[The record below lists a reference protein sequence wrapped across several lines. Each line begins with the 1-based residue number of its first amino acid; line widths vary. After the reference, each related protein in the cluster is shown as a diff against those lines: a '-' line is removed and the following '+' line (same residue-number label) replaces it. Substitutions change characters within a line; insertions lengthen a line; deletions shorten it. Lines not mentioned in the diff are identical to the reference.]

1 MLMDRILEP
10 LIGLPRFAKKA
21 IVLAL
26 DSGLCVLTVWLAYY
40 LRTNLWVWLSDQ
52 GWQAA
57 LVSLIALPIFATFGL
72 YRTVFRYV
80 SWEAFAGITQAC
92 LIYGII
98 YAAIFTAFGV
108 GGVPRTIGIIQPL
121 LLFVLVASSRAFG
134 RYWLGGRYRD
144 WLKRKDR
151 TRVFIYGAGSAG
163 RPRAGAQSDSPGMR
177 VVGLIDDNRSLHGH
191 VVAGVQVLGPD
202 HLAEAVEQLNV
213 SEILLAIPSC
223 SRRRRNEI
231 LNLVRSLG
239 VSVRT
244 LPGLV
249 DIAQGRVTVN
259 DLRPLEVDD
268 LLARDAVVPDQS
280 LLEQNIRGKT
290 VLVTGA
296 GGSIGGELCRQ
307 IVGMEPL
314 RLILVESSEYA
325 LYAIHR
331 ELARMAGE
339 AEGARVELVPL
350 LASVCDEVR
359 MGRIIAAWQPQT
371 VYHAA
376 AYKHV
381 PLVEQNVCEGVRNN
395 VTGTWVCGRLAQEH
409 HVENFVLIST
419 DKAVRPT
426 NVMGASKRLAEMVLQ
441 AIAAETPATCF
452 SMVRFGNVLGSSG
465 SVVPLFRQQIAA
477 GGPVTVTHRE
487 ITRYF
492 MTIPEA
498 AQLVLQAG
506 AMAKGGE
513 VFVLDM
519 SEPVRIVDLATRM
532 IELAGLKVRD
542 EAHPDGD
549 IDITFTGLRPGEKLY
564 EELLIGDNPTATT
577 HPRVMMAN
585 EPYLALELLVPK
597 IRSLSEAMNRHDVE
611 MVLAM
616 LEVLVPEYVRAP
628 QLVDSVH
635 KKSKDAGRKTERS
648 APAEIAGLRR

>member
-1 MLMDRILEP
+1 
-10 LIGLPRFAKKA
+10 
-21 IVLAL
+21 
-26 DSGLCVLTVWLAYY
+26 
-40 LRTNLWVWLSDQ
+40 
-52 GWQAA
+52 
-57 LVSLIALPIFATFGL
+57 FATFGL

-92 LIYGII
+92 LIYGVI

-108 GGVPRTIGIIQPL
+108 EGVPRTVGIIQPL
-121 LLFVLVASSRAFG
+121 LLFVFIASSRAFG

-151 TRVFIYGAGSAG
+151 TRVLIYGAGSAG
-163 RPRAGAQSDSPGMR
+163 RQLAGALADSPGMR
-177 VVGLIDDNRSLHGH
+177 VVGLVDDDRSLHGNI
-191 VVAGVQVLGPD
+191 VAGVKVWGPGR
-202 HLAEAVEQLNV
+202 LAEIVQQLNV
-213 SEILLAIPSC
+213 SEILLAIPSS

-231 LNLVRSLG
+231 LKLVRSLG
-239 VSVRT
+239 LSVRT

-249 DIAQGRVTVN
+249 DIAQGRVTVT

-268 LLARDAVVPDQS
+268 LLGRDAVAPDQS
-280 LLEQNIRGKT
+280 LLERNIRGKT

-296 GGSIGGELCRQ
+296 GGSIGSELCRQ

-314 RLILVESSEYA
+314 KLLLVESSEYA

-331 ELARMAGE
+331 ELSKVAGE
-339 AEGARVELVPL
+339 AERAGVELVPL

-359 MGRIIAAWQPQT
+359 MSRIVAAWRPQT
-371 VYHAA
+371 IYHAA

-395 VTGTWVCGRLAQEH
+395 VIGTWVSGRLAKEH

-441 AIAAETPATCF
+441 AFAAEKSVTCF

-519 SEPVRIVDLATRM
+519 AEPVRIVD
-532 IELAGLKVRD
+532 
-542 EAHPDGD
+542 
-549 IDITFTGLRPGEKLY
+549 
-564 EELLIGDNPTATT
+564 
-577 HPRVMMAN
+577 
-585 EPYLALELLVPK
+585 
-597 IRSLSEAMNRHDVE
+597 
-611 MVLAM
+611 
-616 LEVLVPEYVRAP
+616 
-628 QLVDSVH
+628 
-635 KKSKDAGRKTERS
+635 
-648 APAEIAGLRR
+648 